1 MVARSCAALCER
13 TGDVSV
19 TASFGL
25 VLLGVEASTPSA
37 ALQLADERMYAR
49 KAAQSRPRGLVAER
63 LPAVAP
69 MVAAA
74 SGDWAPRALSTGSPS
89 SPRPPPR

>member
-1 MVARSCAALCER
+1 MLIDREVGADEPLVARSCAALCER

-19 TASFGL
+19 AASFGL
-25 VLLGVEASTPSA
+25 VLLPAEAATPSE

-74 SGDWAPRALSTGSPS
+74 SGELGPNGR
-89 SPRPPPR
+89 